1 MSTSVTLLHPLNVQ
15 IAEFLEDE
23 HDLQFKVEFPA
34 PEFCTACG
42 AIGQS
47 IRFSKKLTKYVDL
60 PIRGKRTVL
69 WGMRR
74 RYKCKSCSKVFS
86 PALLDIDEKHRMTK
100 RCHAHIIKQA
110 MTTTNSAVA
119 RDLGLDESV
128 VRRVLRDYCAA
139 KAMQGMLAYPGC
151 EQRGSHHHNNT
162 AEGVAAMAYD
172 YADAMLAMRTK

>member
-1 MSTSVTLLHPLNVQ
+1 M
-15 IAEFLEDE
+15 EFLEDE

-74 RYKCKSCSKVFS
+74 RYRCKTCGKVFS
-86 PALLDIDEKHRMTK
+86 PALLDFDEKHRMTK
-100 RCHAHIIKQA
+100 RCHAYVIKHA
-110 MTTTNSAVA
+110 MTSTNSAVA
-119 RDLGLDESV
+119 RDLGVDESV
-128 VRRVLRDYCAA
+128 VRRALRDYCAEQDA
-139 KAMQGMLAYPGC
+139 GYRPMLPRVLGIDELLVGGEYRC
-151 EQRGSHHHNNT
+151 VLINLE
-162 AEGVAAMAYD
+162 E
-172 YADAMLAMRTK
+172 RTIIDVLPNR